1 MPVATGDGIRAPM
14 SALARTVFLLLA
26 SASTAKAHMELNSP
40 YAIKSQFNKANVEP
54 NIDWSMTS
62 PLALDGSNWPA
73 KGYATSATV
82 DALEPVAT
90 LEAGK
95 EFSWDLA
102 GTATHNGGSCQ
113 VGVSYD
119 YMETQVVIAS
129 WIGQCPL
136 EKFNKTGN
144 REMYQN
150 AAVVA
155 ISGTATEFT
164 GPQAFRINTY
174 GKGVCYLEEETDTI
188 FPNPGDQVFFAD
200 GYSADTPS
208 NAPDCAD
215 WDNEKMVT
223 VKGTGDGPASSGGGD
238 DEGEGD
244 EGKTKTKTGDD
255 DGASATNSDG
265 DPTAT
270 GGETGGS
277 GAGAGATGTS
287 AGGAGSSLSSKTSGT
302 GAAGG
307 GVASGTGGAVGGA
320 ASAGTGA
327 TGGAAAPTGE
337 SSASTGSTSGST
349 TDSEID
355 VKPIAIG
362 VGVVALIVVAG
373 LVIFLVARKKPRQR
387 QYHEVS
393 SESDDSDR
401 HGGGRRRSRSSRRSG
416 GRHSSR
422 RRSSKSSSRRR
433 KEETS
438 ETDTDSDTN

>member
-1 MPVATGDGIRAPM
+1 
-14 SALARTVFLLLA
+14 
-26 SASTAKAHMELNSP
+26 MELNSP

-119 YMETQVVIAS
+119 YMQTQVVIAS
-129 WIGQCPL
+129 WIGKCPL
-136 EKFNKTGN
+136 EKPYTFTVPDLPGCAKCLFWWSWFNKTGN

-208 NAPDCAD
+208 NAPECAD
-215 WDNEKMVT
+215 WDNEKLVT

-238 DEGEGD
+238 DIGEGD

-255 DGASATNSDG
+255 DGATATDSDG

-277 GAGAGATGTS
+277 GAGAGATGTR
-287 AGGAGSSLSSKTSGT
+287 AGGASSGSSSKTSGT
-302 GAAGG
+302 GAFGG
-307 GVASGTGGAVGGA
+307 GVASGTGGATGGA
-320 ASAGTGA
+320 VSAGTGA
-327 TGGAAAPTGE
+327 TGDAAAPAGG
-337 SSASTGSTSGST
+337 SSTSTGSTSGST
-349 TDSEID
+349 ADSEID

-362 VGVVALIVVAG
+362 AGVVALIVVAA

-401 HGGGRRRSRSSRRSG
+401 HGGGRRRSHSRSSRRSG
-416 GRHSSR
+416 GRRSGRRSSRSSR
-422 RRSSKSSSRRR
+422 RRRN
-433 KEETS
+433 EQAG
-438 ETDTDSDTN
+438 ETDTDSDTDSY